1 MCSKFL
7 YGCTTF
13 ISCKLKFKKN
23 DEVIVPAMTF
33 CSTVNSVIIS
43 GAKPVLADV
52 NLSTMNICPEEIK
65 KK

>member
-1 MCSKFL
+1 
-7 YGCTTF
+7 
-13 ISCKLKFKKN
+13 
-23 DEVIVPAMTF
+23 MTF

-65 KK
+65 KNNKENKSSNSGPFYWQSL